1 MRKESDGTTTA
12 FKQSTK
18 SSPSRWRA
26 HNSERAQSQ
35 NAHQSAVLQCKF
47 ENSLRR
53 PQKHSRERK
62 NFASLKISAKSPA
75 KIVRA
80 QNPDQRKRDADFRH
94 RGPERWGI
102 RKREG
107 VGERAKRTEGNPT
120 SQNTTSPRSFIERSR
135 DLSPK
140 VWRESSP
147 HHPRTTPRP
156 SLMSFRASSPLG
168 REPRTRKK
176 SASALL
182 SSEKPC
188 IFLTK
193 A

>member
-62 NFASLKISAKSPA
+62 KIASLKISAKSPA

-94 RGPERWGI
+94 RGPGRRGSERGKEWETE
-102 RKREG
+102 RK
-107 VGERAKRTEGNPT
+107 
-120 SQNTTSPRSFIERSR
+120 
-135 DLSPK
+135 
-140 VWRESSP
+140 
-147 HHPRTTPRP
+147 
-156 SLMSFRASSPLG
+156 
-168 REPRTRKK
+168 EPREIPRARTQRARVLSSSESETAAPKLGGQAPHRKK
-176 SASALL
+176 STSALL
-182 SSEKPC
+182 LSEKPC

-193 A
+193 S

>member
-102 RKREG
+102 RKRK
-107 VGERAKRTEGNPT
+107 ERENERKEPREIPRART
-120 SQNTTSPRSFIERSR
+120 QRARV
-135 DLSPK
+135 LSSSEAVTAAPK
-140 VWRESSP
+140 LGGKAPPPSE
-147 HHPRTTPRP
+147 HHPQAIPNELP
-156 SLMSFRASSPLG
+156 SLLPARA
-168 REPRTRKK
+168 
-176 SASALL
+176 
-182 SSEKPC
+182 
-188 IFLTK
+188 
-193 A
+193 